1 MKNSRKR
8 TIPAISKE
16 VLHPSLHLS
25 IIMNGHHP
33 SHKVLAS
40 TSDEEALICLSS
52 RNGRELHTHPDCN
65 YWYLDPEVETS
76 INTVSGE
83 RIVRS
88 DNRGWTM
95 NRSSVHVHYIYHRV
109 GRLKRVSENAMKNS
123 HVILCLSLD
132 HMEWSL
138 LSAIY
143 RQLVLRDGWAMIATL
158 PLVQ

>member
-1 MKNSRKR
+1 
-8 TIPAISKE
+8 
-16 VLHPSLHLS
+16 
-25 IIMNGHHP
+25 MNGHHP

-52 RNGRELHTHPDCN
+52 RNGRELPTRPDYN

-109 GRLKRVSENAMKNS
+109 GRLKRVSDNAMEGKFTRHICND
-123 HVILCLSLD
+123 INNNK
-132 HMEWSL
+132 SL
-138 LSAIY
+138 LILYPSECLIIMHASLY
-143 RQLVLRDGWAMIATL
+143 PPSHFSGGSG
-158 PLVQ
+158 